1 MNSLSKLRIFEK
13 QYCLQRKGKMDI
25 QEFKKKLQEKNVEI
39 KDKEII
45 YEKSLEKLKSTN
57 SFIFMEELAELI
69 QAISKKE
76 RKIEDADYMLIEEIA
91 DVEII
96 LELLKKRWN
105 IEEEMIE
112 KAKEIKLERLIN
124 KQK

>member
-1 MNSLSKLRIFEK
+1 
-13 QYCLQRKGKMDI
+13 MDI
-25 QEFKKKLQEKNVEI
+25 QEFKKKLREKNVEI
-39 KDKEII
+39 KDNEMI
-45 YEKSLEKLKSTN
+45 YEKSFEKLKSTN

-96 LELLKKRWN
+96 IELLKKRWN
-105 IEEEMIE
+105 IEEEMID

>member
-1 MNSLSKLRIFEK
+1 
-13 QYCLQRKGKMDI
+13 MDI

>member
-1 MNSLSKLRIFEK
+1 
-13 QYCLQRKGKMDI
+13 MDI
-25 QEFKKKLQEKNVEI
+25 QEFKKKLKEKSESEEI
-39 KDKEII
+39 QDKELI
-45 YEKSLEKLKSTN
+45 YKKSLERFDDTY

-76 RKIEDADYMLIEEIA
+76 RNIEDANYMLIEEIA

-105 IEEEMIE
+105 IEAEIIQ
-112 KAKEIKLERLIN
+112 KAKEIKLERLQD

>member
-1 MNSLSKLRIFEK
+1 
-13 QYCLQRKGKMDI
+13 MDI

-112 KAKEIKLERLIN
+112 KAKEIKLERFIN

>member
-1 MNSLSKLRIFEK
+1 
-13 QYCLQRKGKMDI
+13 
-25 QEFKKKLQEKNVEI
+25 
-39 KDKEII
+39 
-45 YEKSLEKLKSTN
+45 
-57 SFIFMEELAELI
+57 
-69 QAISKKE
+69 
-76 RKIEDADYMLIEEIA
+76 MLIEEIA

-112 KAKEIKLERLIN
+112 KAKEIKLERFIN

>member
-1 MNSLSKLRIFEK
+1 
-13 QYCLQRKGKMDI
+13 MDI

-76 RKIEDADYMLIEEIA
+76 RKIEEADYMLIEEIA

-112 KAKEIKLERLIN
+112 KAKEIKLERFIN

>member
-1 MNSLSKLRIFEK
+1 
-13 QYCLQRKGKMDI
+13 MDI

-112 KAKEIKLERLIN
+112 KVKEIKLERFIN

>member
-1 MNSLSKLRIFEK
+1 
-13 QYCLQRKGKMDI
+13 MDI

-39 KDKEII
+39 KDKETID
-45 YEKSLEKLKSTN
+45 EKSLGKLKNTN
-57 SFIFMEELAELI
+57 SFIFIEELAELI

-96 LELLKKRWN
+96 LELLKKRWD

-112 KAKEIKLERLIN
+112 KAKEIKLERFIN

>member
-1 MNSLSKLRIFEK
+1 
-13 QYCLQRKGKMDI
+13 MDI
-25 QEFKKKLQEKNVEI
+25 QEFKKKLQEKNIEI

-45 YEKSLEKLKSTN
+45 YEKSLDKLKSTN

-96 LELLKKRWN
+96 IELLKKRWN

-112 KAKEIKLERLIN
+112 KAKEIKLERFIN

>member
-1 MNSLSKLRIFEK
+1 
-13 QYCLQRKGKMDI
+13 MDI
-25 QEFKKKLQEKNVEI
+25 QEFKKKLQEKNIEI

-76 RKIEDADYMLIEEIA
+76 RKIKDADYMLIEEIA

-96 LELLKKRWN
+96 IELLKKRWN
-105 IEEEMIE
+105 IEEEMID
-112 KAKEIKLERLIN
+112 KAKEIKLERFITN
-124 KQK
+124 QK

>member
-1 MNSLSKLRIFEK
+1 MN
-13 QYCLQRKGKMDI
+13 I

-96 LELLKKRWN
+96 LELLRKRWN

-112 KAKEIKLERLIN
+112 KAKEIKLERFIN

>member
-1 MNSLSKLRIFEK
+1 
-13 QYCLQRKGKMDI
+13 MDI

-39 KDKEII
+39 KDKETID
-45 YEKSLEKLKSTN
+45 EKSLEKLKNTN
-57 SFIFMEELAELI
+57 SFIFIEELAELI

-105 IEEEMIE
+105 IKEEMIE
-112 KAKEIKLERLIN
+112 KAKEIKLERFMTD
-124 KQK
+124 QK

>member
-1 MNSLSKLRIFEK
+1 
-13 QYCLQRKGKMDI
+13 MDI

-105 IEEEMIE
+105 SEEEMIE
-112 KAKEIKLERLIN
+112 KVKEIKLERFIN

>member
-1 MNSLSKLRIFEK
+1 
-13 QYCLQRKGKMDI
+13 MDI

-69 QAISKKE
+69 QVISKKE

-105 IEEEMIE
+105 IEEEMIG
-112 KAKEIKLERLIN
+112 KAKEIKLERFIN

>member
-1 MNSLSKLRIFEK
+1 
-13 QYCLQRKGKMDI
+13 MDI

-76 RKIEDADYMLIEEIA
+76 RKIEDADYILIEEIA

-112 KAKEIKLERLIN
+112 KAKEIKLERFIN

>member
-1 MNSLSKLRIFEK
+1 
-13 QYCLQRKGKMDI
+13 MDI
-25 QEFKKKLQEKNVEI
+25 QEFKKKLQEKNIEI

-96 LELLKKRWN
+96 IELLKKRWN

-112 KAKEIKLERLIN
+112 KAKEIKLERFIN

>member
-1 MNSLSKLRIFEK
+1 
-13 QYCLQRKGKMDI
+13 MDI
-25 QEFKKKLQEKNVEI
+25 QEFKKKLQEKNIEI

-57 SFIFMEELAELI
+57 SFVFMEELAELI

-96 LELLKKRWN
+96 IELLKKRWN

-112 KAKEIKLERLIN
+112 KAKEIKLERFIN

>member
-1 MNSLSKLRIFEK
+1 
-13 QYCLQRKGKMDI
+13 MDI
-25 QEFKKKLQEKNVEI
+25 QEFKKKLQEKNIEI

-96 LELLKKRWN
+96 LELLKKHWN

-112 KAKEIKLERLIN
+112 KAKEIKLERFITDS
-124 KQK
+124 K

>member
-1 MNSLSKLRIFEK
+1 
-13 QYCLQRKGKMDI
+13 MDI

-76 RKIEDADYMLIEEIA
+76 RKI
-91 DVEII
+91 
-96 LELLKKRWN
+96 
-105 IEEEMIE
+105 
-112 KAKEIKLERLIN
+112 
-124 KQK
+124 